1 MITQAFS
8 LDQPEIPS
16 SGRLLNGTAYRFD
29 SFDHTDLNNNGLG
42 HKEEI
47 SDDGLVS
54 PDQWLPYL

>member
-8 LDQPEIPS
+8 LDQPEIPTSRTS

-54 PDQWLPYL
+54 PDQ